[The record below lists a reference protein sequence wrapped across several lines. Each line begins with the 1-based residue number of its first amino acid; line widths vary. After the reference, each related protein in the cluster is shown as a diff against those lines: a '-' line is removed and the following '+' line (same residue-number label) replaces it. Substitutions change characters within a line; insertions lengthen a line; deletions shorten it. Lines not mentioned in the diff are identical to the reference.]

1 MQEGAANGAIA
12 GLVVGVLV
20 GAVSGGNGW
29 EVAARAGEGMLYG
42 EAIGATAGVLAPE
55 SQRLE
60 WKRVW
65 PAPAPSG
72 ELPQMRYPLFRA
84 ASTSGYRYR

>member
-1 MQEGAANGAIA
+1 
-12 GLVVGVLV
+12 
-20 GAVSGGNGW
+20 
-29 EVAARAGEGMLYG
+29 MLYG